1 MLPKLEKLDKQIIS
15 GYSMGYI
22 MNFKGFNLI
31 VSHIHLKW
39 LKLEVPR
46 FLIYMK
52 SVGVIQLKFEEV
64 KDKSAKPLRA

>member
-1 MLPKLEKLDKQIIS
+1 
-15 GYSMGYI
+15 